1 MSSRRFSEPPGRW
14 DSWGLLWRV
23 ERRLC
28 SPGHALDTTALSKKT
43 CLEHGQAMKRHRNLL
58 NERLWKVL
66 GVLYVGILISFFCDT
81 CIPSYQSD
89 SQNHIRTTRFPSKK
103 QNGMQLPQIGNLIP
117 VFPSQARRFLMLF
130 DGFWLK
136 NSTRMHHEDPWRSM
150 KIHEDPWRV
159 TRLKFLQDSCP
170 TPGLHCIYV
179 AGLRRVTY
187 ILEVTGWRPWNMS
200 I

>member
-1 MSSRRFSEPPGRW
+1 MSSRRFSESPGRW

-28 SPGHALDTTALSKKT
+28 SPGHALDTTALSKKHMSWT
-43 CLEHGQAMKRHRNLL
+43 WTGYEKTQKFIKWKAMKGSWGFVCLAFWWAFFVTHAFPRTNRILKIILGPPDFRPRSRMGCNCR
-58 NERLWKVL
+58 RLATWSQ
-66 GVLYVGILISFFCDT
+66 SFPLRPEGFWC
-81 CIPSYQSD
+81 
-89 SQNHIRTTRFPSKK
+89 
-103 QNGMQLPQIGNLIP
+103 
-117 VFPSQARRFLMLF
+117 FLMVF
-130 DGFWLK
+130 G
-136 NSTRMHHEDPWRSM
+136 WRIAPGCTM

>member
-1 MSSRRFSEPPGRW
+1 MKGYERF
-14 DSWGLLWRV
+14 
-23 ERRLC
+23 
-28 SPGHALDTTALSKKT
+28 
-43 CLEHGQAMKRHRNLL
+43 
-58 NERLWKVL
+58 L
-66 GVLYVGILISFFCDT
+66 GFCMFGILISIFCDT

-150 KIHEDPWRV
+150 KIHEEWLGSNSYRTAAQHPACTV
-159 TRLKFLQDSCP
+159 STLQVCAVSP
-170 TPGLHCIYV
+170 TSWKWLVGGHETCLFSNK
-179 AGLRRVTY
+179 L
-187 ILEVTGWRPWNMS
+187 
-200 I
+200 